1 MWAIP
6 IESSFTGSLAS
17 KMSEHF
23 NVLREHTMSESELFY
38 FTSSHLDDIS
48 IEEPLKASYRA
59 KALLRILN
67 GILLLTDNYVLA
79 FDVENL
85 VFMNEGERWKDRHID
100 KSDRDLEYKELEN
113 PFQAEESKLV
123 KYKRIPEDDKNKRNY
138 IVDFFDYAYKSELV
152 KEALILFSLSKID
165 TLFILINTYK
175 IIETIEYDL
184 GFIDKT
190 AKNEKI
196 GLFSEEFVKAYE
208 FFEKGKF
215 GHYSNSEYG
224 SGLFSRHGVSD
235 KKKYEDKKGNP
246 LPPVSFNDIDTNV
259 RTLIYEWINYKLMVE
274 KGYRYPPVKRES
286 KTRSLTDEDFN
297 FELEDLI

>member
-17 KMSEHF
+17 EMSEHF
-23 NVLREHTMSESELFY
+23 EVFKEYTMSESELFY
-38 FTSSHLDDIS
+38 LSSIHLDNIS
-48 IEEPLKASYRA
+48 IEDPLKASYRA

-67 GILLLTDNYVLA
+67 GILLLTDNYVLV
-79 FDVENL
+79 FDVEKISFINHK
-85 VFMNEGERWKDRHID
+85 GEWINRHVYG
-100 KSDRDLEYKELEN
+100 SDRDLEYKELEN
-113 PFQAEESKLV
+113 PFQAEASKLV
-123 KYKRIPEDDKNKRNY
+123 KYKRIPEDDEKKRDY

-152 KEALILFSLSKID
+152 KEVLILFSLSKID

-190 AKNEKI
+190 AKTEKI

-246 LPPVSFNDIDTNV
+246 LPPVSFNDIDINV
-259 RTLIYEWINYKLMVE
+259 RTLIYEWINHKLMVE
-274 KGYRYPPVKRES
+274 KGYRYPSVKREIREEQM
-286 KTRSLTDEDFN
+286 KDEDYN
-297 FELEDLI
+297 FDL